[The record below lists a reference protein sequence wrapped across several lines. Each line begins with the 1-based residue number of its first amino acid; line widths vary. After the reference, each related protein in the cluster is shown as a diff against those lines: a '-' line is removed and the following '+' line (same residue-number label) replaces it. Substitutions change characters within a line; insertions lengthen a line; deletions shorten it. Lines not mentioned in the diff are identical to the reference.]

1 MYFHFKFGLRSCENK
16 EDGGKIGH
24 HSVKVKKKKKNLSI
38 RSKLQPRL
46 TLPR

>member
-24 HSVKVKKKKKNLSI
+24 HSVKVEKKKKKI
-38 RSKLQPRL
+38 
-46 TLPR
+46 

>member
-24 HSVKVKKKKKNLSI
+24 HSVKVEKNKINLSI